1 MNNPDEMNSTAGGWE
16 QAYRAQASLSNTS
29 EAVFLWQEGPIPFL
43 KDSDLMNFLRT
54 SGVTRVLD
62 AGAGD
67 ARNSFALEREGF
79 FVVGLDIAP
88 TAVRLA
94 AERAVKEDHHGVIF
108 LVGDITNLNI
118 EGPFDLVVCAD
129 TIGQLDDPRPA
140 IANFQRVLKP
150 GGFLLFN
157 LYSLNDGTYGAG
169 NRIDDFAFE
178 YKGCIFR
185 YFTEEMAGAL
195 VADWEIVSMKSCSW
209 ADPPHGDFRP
219 MPHTHDSFVVLA
231 QKRGGSR

>member
-1 MNNPDEMNSTAGGWE
+1 MNNPIETNSPAHGWE
-16 QAYRAQASLSNTS
+16 QAYRTQASARRDG
-29 EAVFLWQEGPIPFL
+29 EATFLWQEGPIAFL
-43 KDSDLMNFLRT
+43 KDPDLMNFLRN
-54 SGVTRVLD
+54 SGVARVLD

-94 AERAVKEDHHGVIF
+94 AERAVYEEHHGVVF

-140 IANFQRVLKP
+140 IANFYHVLKP
-150 GGFLLFN
+150 GGYLLFN

-169 NRIDDFAFE
+169 DRIDEFAFQ

-185 YFTEEMAGAL
+185 YFTEDMAGAL
-195 VADWEIVSMKSCSW
+195 VADWNLVSMKSCSW

-219 MPHTHDSFVVLA
+219 LPHTHDSYVVLA
-231 QKRGGSR
+231 QKPREA